1 MTVSGGT
8 FMKIATSS
16 VLCILMLFSLVG
28 VVAAASPAP
37 VAIPTFTITNV
48 IPDQQVTIQTQ
59 NFPPNQTFRVL
70 MGKIG
75 TLGVNGI
82 EVDKTSSGSG
92 GSFSATY
99 SIPPDFAG
107 QRLIAIRLQS
117 SEGFFSYNWFEN
129 ATPTATAASPNEGAA
144 VTATPAATIAPA
156 VTLSPTAQST
166 PIPVTGST
174 FPSMQIV
181 SVVKDSSVTVQ
192 ASNLPAG
199 MTFNVTMGA
208 FGTAGVGGTSVGQ
221 TDSGSGGS
229 LQVVY
234 TIPAE
239 LHGKD
244 RIAIRMQSA
253 QGFFAYN
260 WFWNQSTTP

>member
-1 MTVSGGT
+1 
-8 FMKIATSS
+8 MKIATSS
-16 VLCILMLFSLVG
+16 VLSILLLFSLVG

-37 VAIPTFTITNV
+37 VTIPTFTITNV

-75 TLGVNGI
+75 TLGVKGI
-82 EVDKTSSGSG
+82 EVDKTFSGSG

-107 QRLIAIRLQS
+107 QPLIAIRLQS
-117 SEGFFSYNWFEN
+117 SEGFFSYNWFAN
-129 ATPTATAASPNEGAA
+129 SASTATAASSNEGAA
-144 VTATPAATIAPA
+144 VTATPTPTTIPTTTSSPSSQAT
-156 VTLSPTAQST
+156 S
-166 PIPVTGST
+166 IPVTSAGGL
-174 FPSMQIV
+174 PSFQIV
-181 SVVKDSSVTVQ
+181 SVVQDTSVTIQ
-192 ASNLPAG
+192 TANLPAG

-208 FGTAGVGGTSVGQ
+208 FGAAGVGGTSVGQ

-229 LQVVY
+229 LQATY
-234 TIPAE
+234 NIPAE
-239 LHGKD
+239 FRGKS

-253 QGFFAYN
+253 QGFFAFN
-260 WFWNQSTTP
+260 WFWNTSTTP